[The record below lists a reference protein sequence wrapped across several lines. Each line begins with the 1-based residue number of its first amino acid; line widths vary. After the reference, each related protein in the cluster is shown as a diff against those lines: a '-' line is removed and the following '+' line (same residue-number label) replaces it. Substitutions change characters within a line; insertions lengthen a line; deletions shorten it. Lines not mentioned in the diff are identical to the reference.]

1 MMTENI
7 QSLLWRLWPGLTE
20 STVICL
26 DWFNEQRKERDI
38 WGKWHMENPEQYVFL
53 QYTHERKN
61 KTNIHTQLPTTQTAN
76 IMILKHTTKMQKY
89 STHLFKDFLA
99 IKSSQK
105 SSITLLFMMARRH
118 IIQTWMSSLASPM
131 LSLAT
136 CRERLRTPGLSNTS
150 NDGRR

>member
-7 QSLLWRLWPGLTE
+7 QSLFWRLRPNLTE
-20 STVICL
+20 NTVRCL
-26 DWFNEQRKERDI
+26 DWFNEWQKEQDI
-38 WGKWHMENPEQYVFL
+38 WGNLQLENPEQYVFL
-53 QYTHERKN
+53 QNSHRGTMKQTYTTAYY
-61 KTNIHTQLPTTQTAN
+61 TNSKHYDSETYYQNAKIQQTCFQR
-76 IMILKHTTKMQKY
+76 L
-89 STHLFKDFLA
+89 LA

-136 CRERLRTPGLSNTS
+136 CLERLRTPGLSNTS